1 MAGKTQVKNQEYIE
15 AYNTYLADHNL
26 VQARATFVDAGG
38 LDYPIDIDMFYNYL
52 VDQVAMQVI
61 TDVRFDDP
69 LGDLYKGAVHE
80 GRILQDISPVSGYK
94 FEDYDVQDFEE
105 DVTNPYKKKKDDLSV
120 YYMTTDEYKK
130 VKTTYSR
137 KQVLSA
143 FQTAYGIDALVNSII
158 TLLYTK
164 KSAWTYNAKKK
175 KIASPNFVTRKNI
188 TSYIDFT
195 LKIKD
200 IIDELRFSYDNSYKY
215 NRAVIPKP
223 VAQNDILIVL
233 KASYKNRVDVEYL
246 AGLFNVSFA
255 ELSKSVKFKYIDEFP
270 DMPQRIAVVCDMRGL
285 YFYKVLNM
293 DTVLPNQ
300 ADLTQNHWVHFWE
313 MIEACPNYNAIAYDE
328 YTDAQL
334 DAMPEVAFNI
344 DGVPNSLT
352 NISSPF
358 TKEEFNFATPT
369 TNSQAAFIFKFASQE
384 SATGYK
390 YSIDNGELQD
400 LDLTQNEQLGGFVG
414 SAAVIGANKGLHVL
428 KLFPPSAQI
437 GDNKESTYVVR
448 FVKVTTE
455 SVQ

>member
-15 AYNTYLADHNL
+15 AYNAYLADHNL

-38 LDYPIDIDMFYNYL
+38 LDYPIDVDMFYNYL
-52 VDQVAMQVI
+52 VDQVAMQII

-69 LGDLYKGAVHE
+69 LGDLYKGTVYE
-80 GRILQDISPVSGYK
+80 GRILQDISPISGYP
-94 FEDYDVQDFEE
+94 FENYDVQDFEE

-175 KIASPNFVTRKNI
+175 KLASPNFVTRKNI
-188 TSYIDFT
+188 ASYSDFT

-200 IIDELRFSYDNSYKY
+200 MIDELRFSYDNSYKY

-223 VAQNDILIVL
+223 VAQNDILIVM
-233 KASYKNRVDVEYL
+233 KASYKNRVDVQYL

-255 ELSKSVKFKYIDEFP
+255 ELSKSIKFKYIDEFP
-270 DMPQRIAVVCDMRGL
+270 NMPQRVAVICDIRGL

-293 DTVLPNQ
+293 DTVLPNG
-300 ADLTQNHWVHFWE
+300 ADLSQNHWVHFWE
-313 MIEACPNYNAIAYDE
+313 MIEACPNYNAVAYDE
-328 YTDAQL
+328 YTDEQL
-334 DAMPEVAFNI
+334 AAIPEVGFNI
-344 DGVPNSLT
+344 G
-352 NISSPF
+352 NITTLKDIMVPF
-358 TKEEFNFATPT
+358 TKDEFNVATLITEENAVFA
-369 TNSQAAFIFKFASQE
+369 IKFDTVE
-384 SATGYK
+384 SGAGYR
-390 YSIDNGELQD
+390 YSLDNGEL
-400 LDLTQNEQLGGFVG
+400 LNLEITPNESLGGFVG
-414 SAAVIGANKGLHVL
+414 SVTINGATKGLHVF
-428 KLFPPSAQI
+428 KLFPPNAEV
-437 GDNKESTYVVR
+437 GDSKEATYVAR
-448 FVKVTTE
+448 FVKPFTE

>member
-15 AYNTYLADHNL
+15 AYNAYLAEHNL
-26 VQARATFVDAGG
+26 VQARATFIDAGG
-38 LDYPIDIDMFYNYL
+38 LDYPIDVDMFYNYL
-52 VDQVAMQVI
+52 VDQVAMQII

-69 LGDLYKGAVHE
+69 LGDLYKGTIYE
-80 GRILQDISPVSGYK
+80 GRILQDISPISGYP
-94 FEDYDVQDFEE
+94 FENYDVQDFEE

-175 KIASPNFVTRKNI
+175 KLASPNFVTRKNI
-188 TSYIDFT
+188 ASYSDFT

-200 IIDELRFSYDNSYKY
+200 MIDELRFSYDNSYKY

-223 VAQNDILIVL
+223 VAQNDILIVM

-255 ELSKSVKFKYIDEFP
+255 ELSKSIKFKYIDEFP
-270 DMPQRIAVVCDMRGL
+270 NMPQRVAVICDMRGL

-293 DTVLPNQ
+293 DTVLPNG
-300 ADLTQNHWVHFWE
+300 ADLSQNHWVHFWE
-313 MIEACPNYNAIAYDE
+313 MIEACPNYNAVAYDE
-328 YTDAQL
+328 YTDEQL
-334 DAMPEVAFNI
+334 KAILPVSYGLNVT
-344 DGVPNSLT
+344 DGKELLA
-352 NISSPF
+352 PF
-358 TKEEFNFATPT
+358 SQEEFNIALATT
-369 TNSQAAFIFKFASQE
+369 TDTFEFIAQFNEPAGIVE
-384 SATGYK
+384 GYR

-400 LDLTQNEQLGGFVG
+400 MTPQDDMINGGGIYARVQI
-414 SAAVIGANKGLHVL
+414 SGATKGLHVF
-428 KLFPPSAQI
+428 KIFPPEAEV
-437 GDNKESTYVVR
+437 GDGKEATYVVR
-448 FVKVTTE
+448 FVKPFTE